1 MGNSDKKVK
10 GVADIV
16 FLMDAT
22 GSMGNCIQR
31 LKDNVMVF
39 FRSLTEKV
47 AGANSVVPI
56 KDWRAKVV
64 GFRDYEEMLQNRSL
78 MPFMRSLQCRNRA
91 LRWKIRECGVLG
103 TMRRVP

>member
-64 GFRDYEEMLQNRSL
+64 GCSERCGACRDCVY
-78 MPFMRSLQCRNRA
+78 
-91 LRWKIRECGVLG
+91 
-103 TMRRVP
+103 RRTI